1 MSTGIIPAAV
11 LVSST
16 SSDKALRP
24 EKIMNQPHPANSTT
38 RALAIGALGV
48 VFGDI
53 GTSPLYT
60 MKEVFSGHHLAL
72 SQDNILGILSLIFWE
87 LILVVSVK
95 YVGIMMR
102 ADNKGEGGILALL
115 ALVQGQAPLASRSRW
130 FLMSLGFL
138 GASFFFGD
146 SLITPA
152 ISVLSAIEG
161 LEMGTPVLH
170 PFIVPLALGILIG
183 LFVIQRQGTNTIG
196 KLFGPVMLV
205 WFGVLGVLGTLSI
218 LQHPQV
224 LAALLPIHAVHFFAA
239 HGAASFLILGAVV
252 LAITGAEALYADMG
266 HFGRRPIQLVWFA
279 FVLPALVLN
288 YFGQGALLLASPEA
302 LRNPFYLLAPEWAL
316 YPMIGLATAATVIA
330 SQAVIS
336 GAFSVTRQVIQM
348 GYAPRLI
355 IRHTSAAEVGQIYIP
370 FVNWALAVG
379 IAVLVL
385 GFRSSSNL
393 AAAYGIAVTGTFAI
407 STILMF
413 MVMRVRWD
421 LGLGVTL
428 AGLVVF
434 LTIDLAFFGAN
445 AVKIPDGGWFPL
457 AAALLV
463 FTLLVTWKR
472 GREIVLERLR
482 ETAQPLAPFVE
493 MLLAHPPVRVP
504 GTAVFMT
511 ADANGAPSALLHNL
525 KHNKVLHER
534 VVILNVRYAEVPYV
548 PANRRL
554 EMSQLAEGFY
564 HVVIRYGFMDDID
577 IPKALAECPCGMQFE
592 LMDTTFFF
600 SRENLIPTRGE
611 GMMLWREH
619 LFATMARNAAS
630 PMTFFQ
636 IPANRVVE
644 LGAQLEI

>member
-1 MSTGIIPAAV
+1 
-11 LVSST
+11 
-16 SSDKALRP
+16 
-24 EKIMNQPHPANSTT
+24 MNQPHQKNSTSG
-38 RALAIGALGV
+38 ALALGALGV

-60 MKEVFSGHHLAL
+60 MKEIFSGHHLML
-72 SQDNILGILSLIFWE
+72 SQDNVLGILSLIFWE

-115 ALVQGQAPLASRSRW
+115 ALVQGQAPLQSRSRW
-130 FLMSLGFL
+130 LLMSLGFL

-152 ISVLSAIEG
+152 ISVISAIEG

-170 PFIVPLALGILIG
+170 PFIVPLALGILVG
-183 LFVIQRQGTNTIG
+183 LFVIQRQGTDTIG

-205 WFGVLGVLGTLSI
+205 WFGVLGLLGTLSI

-224 LAALLPIHAVHFFAA
+224 LSALLPIHAVHFFAA
-239 HGAASFLILGAVV
+239 HGAASVLILGAVV

-266 HFGRRPIQLVWFA
+266 HFGRKPIQLVWFA
-279 FVLPALVLN
+279 YVLPALVLN
-288 YFGQGALLLASPEA
+288 YFGQGALLLANPEA
-302 LRNPFYLLAPEWAL
+302 LRNPFYLLAPDWAL
-316 YPMIGLATAATVIA
+316 YPMIALATAATVIA

-355 IRHTSAAEVGQIYIP
+355 IRHTSASEVGQIYIP
-370 FVNWALAVG
+370 FVNWTLAIG
-379 IAVLVL
+379 IALLVL

-407 STILMF
+407 STVLMF

-421 LGLGVTL
+421 LSPAVAL
-428 AGLVVF
+428 AGLLVF

-457 AAALLV
+457 IVALMI
-463 FTLLVTWKR
+463 FTLLMTWKG
-472 GREIVLERLR
+472 GREIVLQRLR
-482 ETAQPLAPFVE
+482 ETALPLAPFVE
-493 MLLAHPPVRVP
+493 GLLAHPPIRVP

-548 PANRRL
+548 PADRRL
-554 EMSQLAEGFY
+554 EMEKLAEGFY

-592 LMDTTFFF
+592 MMDTTFFF

-619 LFATMARNAAS
+619 VFATMARNAAS
-630 PMTFFQ
+630 PMTFFK

>member
-1 MSTGIIPAAV
+1 
-11 LVSST
+11 
-16 SSDKALRP
+16 
-24 EKIMNQPHPANSTT
+24 MNQPHQKNRTSG
-38 RALAIGALGV
+38 ALALGALGV

-60 MKEVFSGHHLAL
+60 MKEIFSGHHLML
-72 SQDNILGILSLIFWE
+72 SQDNVLGILSLIFWE

-115 ALVQGQAPLASRSRW
+115 ALVQGQAPLQSRSRW
-130 FLMSLGFL
+130 LLMSLGFL

-152 ISVLSAIEG
+152 ISVISAIEG

-170 PFIVPLALGILIG
+170 PFIVPLALGILVG
-183 LFVIQRQGTNTIG
+183 LFVIQRQGTDTIG

-205 WFGVLGVLGTLSI
+205 WFGVLGLLGTLSI

-224 LAALLPIHAVHFFAA
+224 LSALLPIHAVHFFAA
-239 HGAASFLILGAVV
+239 HGAASVLILGAVV

-266 HFGRRPIQLVWFA
+266 HFGRKPIQLVWFA
-279 FVLPALVLN
+279 YVLPALVLN
-288 YFGQGALLLASPEA
+288 YFGQGALLLANPEA
-302 LRNPFYLLAPEWAL
+302 LRNPFYLLAPDWAL
-316 YPMIGLATAATVIA
+316 YPMIALATAATVIA

-355 IRHTSAAEVGQIYIP
+355 IRHTSASEVGQIYIP
-370 FVNWALAVG
+370 FVNWTLAIG
-379 IAVLVL
+379 IALLVL

-407 STILMF
+407 STVLMF

-421 LGLGVTL
+421 LSPAVAL
-428 AGLVVF
+428 AGLLVF

-457 AAALLV
+457 IVALMI
-463 FTLLVTWKR
+463 FTLLMTWKG
-472 GREIVLERLR
+472 GREIVLQRLR
-482 ETAQPLAPFVE
+482 ETALPLAPFVE
-493 MLLAHPPVRVP
+493 GLLAHPPIRVP

-548 PANRRL
+548 PADRRL
-554 EMSQLAEGFY
+554 EMEKLAEGFY

-592 LMDTTFFF
+592 MMDTTFFF

-619 LFATMARNAAS
+619 VFATMARNAAS
-630 PMTFFQ
+630 PMTFFK

>member
-1 MSTGIIPAAV
+1 
-11 LVSST
+11 
-16 SSDKALRP
+16 
-24 EKIMNQPHPANSTT
+24 MNQPHSTHGT
-38 RALAIGALGV
+38 TGALALGALGV

-60 MKEVFSGHHLAL
+60 MKEIFSGHHLAL
-72 SQDNILGILSLIFWE
+72 SQDNVLGILSLVFWE

-115 ALVQGQAPLASRSRW
+115 ALVQGQAPLASRSRML
-130 FLMSLGFL
+130 LMSLGFL

-152 ISVLSAIEG
+152 ISVISAIEG
-161 LEMGTPVLH
+161 LEMGTPLLH
-170 PFIVPLALGILIG
+170 PFIVPLAIGILVG
-183 LFVIQRQGTNTIG
+183 LFVIQRHGTTAIG
-196 KLFGPVMLV
+196 RLFGPVMLL
-205 WFGVLGVLGTLSI
+205 WFGVLGLLGALSI

-224 LAALLPIHAVHFFAA
+224 LAALLPIHAVNFFAA
-239 HGAASFLILGAVV
+239 HGTASLLILGAVV

-279 FVLPALVLN
+279 YVLPALVLN
-288 YFGQGALLLASPEA
+288 YFGQGALLLANPEA
-302 LRNPFYLLAPEWAL
+302 LRNPFYLLAPDWAL

-355 IRHTSAAEVGQIYIP
+355 IRHTSASEVGQIYIP
-370 FVNWALAVG
+370 FVNWTLAIG
-379 IAVLVL
+379 IALLVL

-421 LGLGVTL
+421 LSPAVALTGLL
-428 AGLVVF
+428 VF

-457 AAALLV
+457 LVALMI
-463 FTLLVTWKR
+463 FTLLMTWR
-472 GREIVLERLR
+472 GGRDIVLQRLR
-482 ETAQPLAPFVE
+482 ETALPLAPFVE
-493 MLLAHPPVRVP
+493 GLLAHPPLRVP

-511 ADANGAPSALLHNL
+511 ADANGVPSALLHNL

-548 PANRRL
+548 PADRRL
-554 EMSQLAEGFY
+554 EMEKLAEGFY

-577 IPKALAECPCGMQFE
+577 IPKALSECPCGMQFE

-611 GMMLWREH
+611 GMMIWREH
-619 LFATMARNAAS
+619 IFAAMARNAAS
-630 PMTFFQ
+630 PMTFFK

>member
-1 MSTGIIPAAV
+1 MS
-11 LVSST
+11 
-16 SSDKALRP
+16 
-24 EKIMNQPHPANSTT
+24 QPHQENRKTS
-38 RALAIGALGV
+38 ALALGALGV

-72 SQDNILGILSLIFWE
+72 SQDNVLGILSLIFWE

-183 LFVIQRQGTNTIG
+183 LFVIQRQGTDTIG
-196 KLFGPVMLV
+196 KLFGPVMLL
-205 WFGVLGVLGTLSI
+205 WFGVLGLLGALSI

-279 FVLPALVLN
+279 YVLPALLLN
-288 YFGQGALLLASPEA
+288 YFGQGALLLANPEA

-355 IRHTSAAEVGQIYIP
+355 IRHTSATEVGQIYIP

-385 GFRSSSNL
+385 GFRSSGNL

-428 AGLVVF
+428 AGLMVF

-463 FTLLVTWKR
+463 FTLLVTWKS

-577 IPKALAECPCGMQFE
+577 IPKALSECPCGMQFE

>member
-1 MSTGIIPAAV
+1 MSQPHQAKN
-11 LVSST
+11 T
-16 SSDKALRP
+16 SS
-24 EKIMNQPHPANSTT
+24 
-38 RALAIGALGV
+38 ALALGALGV

-72 SQDNILGILSLIFWE
+72 SQDNVLGILSLIFWE

-95 YVGIMMR
+95 YVSIMMR

-115 ALVQGQAPLASRSRW
+115 ALVQGQAPLGSRSRW
-130 FLMSLGFL
+130 LVMSLGFL

-161 LEMGTPVLH
+161 LEMGAPALH
-170 PFIVPLALGILIG
+170 PFIEPLALGILVG
-183 LFVIQRQGTNTIG
+183 LFVIQRQGTATIG
-196 KLFGPVMLV
+196 KLFGPIMLA
-205 WFGVLGVLGTLSI
+205 WFGVLGLLGALGI

-224 LAALLPIHAVHFFAA
+224 LAALLPIHAMHFFAA
-239 HGAASFLILGAVV
+239 HGTASFLILGAVV

-266 HFGRRPIQLVWFA
+266 HFGRRPIQLVWF
-279 FVLPALVLN
+279 FYVLPALVLN
-288 YFGQGALLLASPEA
+288 YFGQGALLLANPEA

-348 GYAPRLI
+348 GYAPRLL
-355 IRHTSAAEVGQIYIP
+355 IRHTSATEAGQIYIP
-370 FVNWALAVG
+370 FVNWTLALG
-379 IAVLVL
+379 IALLVL
-385 GFRSSSNL
+385 GFGSSSNL

-421 LGLGVTL
+421 LSLGVTL
-428 AGLVVF
+428 AVVLGF

-457 AAALLV
+457 LVALLV

-472 GREIVLERLR
+472 GREMVMQRLR
-482 ETAQPLAPFVE
+482 ETAVPLAPFVDG
-493 MLLAHPPVRVP
+493 LLAYPPVRVP

-511 ADANGAPSALLHNL
+511 SDAKGTPSALLHNL

-548 PANRRL
+548 PADRRL
-554 EMSQLAEGFY
+554 EMTKLAEGFY
-564 HVVIRYGFMDDID
+564 HVVVRYGFMDDID
-577 IPKALAECPCGMQFE
+577 IPKALSECACGMQFDP
-592 LMDTTFFF
+592 MDTTFFF
-600 SRENLIPTRGE
+600 SRENLIPTRAE

-619 LFATMARNAAS
+619 LFAAMARNAAS
-630 PMTFFQ
+630 PMTYFQ

-644 LGAQLEI
+644 LGAQFEI

>member
-1 MSTGIIPAAV
+1 MS
-11 LVSST
+11 
-16 SSDKALRP
+16 
-24 EKIMNQPHPANSTT
+24 QPHQENSKSG
-38 RALAIGALGV
+38 ALALGALGV

-72 SQDNILGILSLIFWE
+72 SQDNVLGILSLIFWE

-183 LFVIQRQGTNTIG
+183 LFVIQRQGTDTIG
-196 KLFGPVMLV
+196 KLFGPVMLA
-205 WFGVLGVLGTLSI
+205 WFGVLGLLGALSI

-279 FVLPALVLN
+279 YVLPALVLN
-288 YFGQGALLLASPEA
+288 YFGQGALLLANPEA

-355 IRHTSAAEVGQIYIP
+355 IRHTSATEVGQIYIP

-379 IAVLVL
+379 IALLVL

-421 LGLGVTL
+421 LGLGITL
-428 AGLVVF
+428 AGLTVF

-463 FTLLVTWKR
+463 FTLLVTWKG

-493 MLLAHPPVRVP
+493 MLLAHPPLRVP

-564 HVVIRYGFMDDID
+564 HVVVRYGFMDDID
-577 IPKALAECPCGMQFE
+577 IPKALSECPCGMQFD

>member
-1 MSTGIIPAAV
+1 
-11 LVSST
+11 
-16 SSDKALRP
+16 
-24 EKIMNQPHPANSTT
+24 MNQPHQANSTSG
-38 RALAIGALGV
+38 ALALGALGV

-60 MKEVFSGHHLAL
+60 IKEVFGGHHLAL
-72 SQDNILGILSLIFWE
+72 SQDNVLGILSLVFWE

-115 ALVQGQAPLASRSRW
+115 SLAQGQAPLGSRIRW
-130 FLMSLGFL
+130 LLMSLGFL

-161 LEMGTPVLH
+161 LEMGAPALH
-170 PFIVPLALGILIG
+170 PFIVPLALGILVG
-183 LFVIQRQGTNTIG
+183 LFVIQRHGTATIG
-196 KLFGPVMLV
+196 TLFGPIMLI
-205 WFGVLGVLGTLSI
+205 WFGVLGLLGALSV

-224 LAALLPIHAVHFFAA
+224 LAALLPIHALHFFVA
-239 HGAASFLILGAVV
+239 HGTASFLILGAVV

-279 FVLPALVLN
+279 YVLPALLLN
-288 YFGQGALLLASPEA
+288 YFGQGALLLADPEA
-302 LRNPFYLLAPEWAL
+302 VRNPFYLLAPEWAL
-316 YPMIGLATAATVIA
+316 YPMVGLATAATVIA

-355 IRHTSAAEVGQIYIP
+355 IRHTSATESGQIYIP
-370 FVNWALAVG
+370 FVNWALAIGV
-379 IAVLVL
+379 AMLVL
-385 GFRSSSNL
+385 GFQNSSNL

-407 STILMF
+407 STFLMF
-413 MVMRVRWD
+413 VVMRARWD

-428 AGLVVF
+428 AGLLIF

-457 AAALLV
+457 VAALLV
-463 FTLLVTWKR
+463 FTVLVTWKR
-472 GREIVLERLR
+472 GREIVMQRLR
-482 ETAQPLAPFVE
+482 ETALPLAPFVDG
-493 MLLAHPPVRVP
+493 LLAHPPLRVP

-511 ADANGAPSALLHNL
+511 ADAKGAPSALLHNL

-548 PANRRL
+548 PADRRL
-554 EMSQLAEGFY
+554 EVAKLAEGFY
-564 HVVIRYGFMDDID
+564 HVVVRYGFMDDID
-577 IPKALAECPCGMQFE
+577 IPQALSVCPCGMQFD

-619 LFATMARNAAS
+619 IFATMARNAAS

>member
-1 MSTGIIPAAV
+1 MSQLHQAKN
-11 LVSST
+11 T
-16 SSDKALRP
+16 SS
-24 EKIMNQPHPANSTT
+24 
-38 RALAIGALGV
+38 ALALGALGV

-72 SQDNILGILSLIFWE
+72 SQDNVLGILSLIFWE

-95 YVGIMMR
+95 YVSIMMR

-115 ALVQGQAPLASRSRW
+115 ALVQGQAPLGSRSRW
-130 FLMSLGFL
+130 LVMSLGFL

-161 LEMGTPVLH
+161 LEMGAPALH
-170 PFIVPLALGILIG
+170 PFIEPLALGILVG
-183 LFVIQRQGTNTIG
+183 LFVIQRQGTSTIG
-196 KLFGPVMLV
+196 KLFGPIMLA
-205 WFGVLGVLGTLSI
+205 WFGVLGLLGALGI

-224 LAALLPIHAVHFFAA
+224 LAALLPIHAVHFFTA
-239 HGAASFLILGAVV
+239 HGTASFLILGAVV

-266 HFGRRPIQLVWFA
+266 HFGRRPIQLVWF
-279 FVLPALVLN
+279 FYVLPALLLN
-288 YFGQGALLLASPEA
+288 YFGQGALLLADPEA
-302 LRNPFYLLAPEWAL
+302 LRNPFYMLAPEWAL

-355 IRHTSAAEVGQIYIP
+355 IRHTSATEAGQIYIP
-370 FVNWALAVG
+370 FVNWTLAIG
-379 IAVLVL
+379 IALLVL

-428 AGLVVF
+428 AVALAF
-434 LTIDLAFFGAN
+434 LTIDLAFFAAN

-457 AAALLV
+457 VVALLV

-472 GREIVLERLR
+472 GREMVMQRLR
-482 ETAQPLAPFVE
+482 ETAVPLVPFVE
-493 MLLAHPPVRVP
+493 SLLENPPIRVS

-511 ADANGAPSALLHNL
+511 SDAKGTPSALLHNL

-548 PANRRL
+548 PADRRL
-554 EMSQLAEGFY
+554 EMTKLAEGFY
-564 HVVIRYGFMDDID
+564 HVVLRYGFMDDTD
-577 IPKALAECPCGMQFE
+577 IPKALSECACGVQFDP
-592 LMDTTFFF
+592 MDTTFFF
-600 SRENLIPTRGE
+600 SRENVIPTRGK

-619 LFATMARNAAS
+619 LFAAVARNAAS
-630 PMTFFQ
+630 PMTYFQ

-644 LGAQLEI
+644 LGAQFEI

>member
-1 MSTGIIPAAV
+1 MKQSHQ
-11 LVSST
+11 
-16 SSDKALRP
+16 
-24 EKIMNQPHPANSTT
+24 ENSPSA
-38 RALAIGALGV
+38 ALALGALGV

-60 MKEVFSGHHLAL
+60 MKEVFSGYHLAL
-72 SQDNILGILSLIFWE
+72 SQDNVLGILSLIFWE

-115 ALVQGQAPLASRSRW
+115 ALVQGQAPLASRGRW
-130 FLMSLGFL
+130 LLMSLGFL

-161 LEMGTPVLH
+161 LEMGTPALH
-170 PFIVPLALGILIG
+170 PYIVPLALGILVG
-183 LFVIQRQGTNTIG
+183 LFVIQRHGTDTIG
-196 KLFGPVMLV
+196 KLFGPVMLA
-205 WFGVLGVLGTLSI
+205 WFGVLGLLGALSI

-239 HGAASFLILGAVV
+239 HGTASFLILGAVV

-279 FVLPALVLN
+279 YVLPALVLN
-288 YFGQGALLLASPEA
+288 YFGQGALLLANPET

-355 IRHTSAAEVGQIYIP
+355 IRHTSAAEAGQIYIP
-370 FVNWALAVG
+370 FVNWTLVIG
-379 IAVLVL
+379 IALLVL

-428 AGLVVF
+428 AGLLFF

-472 GREIVLERLR
+472 GREIVLQRLQ

-493 MLLAHPPVRVP
+493 VLLAHPPIRVP

-511 ADANGAPSALLHNL
+511 ADASGAPSALLHNL

-534 VVILNVRYAEVPYV
+534 VVILNVRYAEVPHV
-548 PANRRL
+548 QADRRL
-554 EMSQLAEGFY
+554 ELTQLAEGFY
-564 HVVIRYGFMDDID
+564 HVVIRYGFLDDID
-577 IPKALAECPCGMQFE
+577 IPRALSECPCGMQFDM
-592 LMDTTFFF
+592 MDTTFFF

-630 PMTFFQ
+630 PMTFFR

-644 LGAQLEI
+644 LGAQIEI

>member
-1 MSTGIIPAAV
+1 M
-11 LVSST
+11 
-16 SSDKALRP
+16 D
-24 EKIMNQPHPANSTT
+24 QPHQAHRNA
-38 RALAIGALGV
+38 RALALGALGV

-60 MKEVFSGHHLAL
+60 MKEVFGGHHLPL
-72 SQDNILGILSLIFWE
+72 VQDNVLGILSLVFWS
-87 LILVVSVK
+87 LMLVVSLK
-95 YVGIMMR
+95 YVSVMMR

-115 ALVQGQAPLASRSRW
+115 SLVQGQAPVASRSRLV
-130 FLMSLGFL
+130 LMALGFL
-138 GASFFFGD
+138 GASLFFGD

-161 LEMGTPVLH
+161 LEMGTPVLD

-183 LFVIQRQGTNTIG
+183 LFIIQRHGTATIG
-196 KLFGPVMLV
+196 RLFGPIMLL
-205 WFGVLGVLGTLSI
+205 WFGVLGLLGAVSVAQNPQILS
-218 LQHPQV
+218 
-224 LAALLPIHAVHFFAA
+224 ALMPIHAVKFFMA
-239 HGAASFLILGAVV
+239 HGTASFLILGAVV

-266 HFGRRPIQLVWFA
+266 HFGRRPIQVVWFA
-279 FVLPALVLN
+279 YVLPALVLN
-288 YFGQGALLLASPEA
+288 YFGQGALLLADPGA
-302 LRNPFYLLAPEWAL
+302 LANPFFLLAPEWAL
-316 YPMIGLATAATVIA
+316 YPMVGLATAATVIA

-348 GYAPRLI
+348 GYAPRLT
-355 IRHTSAAEVGQIYIP
+355 IRHTSASEVGQIYIP
-370 FVNWALAVG
+370 FVNWTLAIG
-379 IAVLVL
+379 IALLVL

-407 STILMF
+407 DTILVG

-421 LGLGVTL
+421 LGRMPTL
-428 AGLVVF
+428 AGVAVF
-434 LTIDLAFFGAN
+434 LVIDLAFFGAN
-445 AVKIPDGGWFPL
+445 AAKIPDGGWFPL
-457 AAALLV
+457 LVALVV

-472 GREIVLERLR
+472 GREIVLQRLQ

-493 MLLAHPPVRVP
+493 MLLAHPPFRVP

-511 ADANGAPSALLHNL
+511 ADARSAPSALLHNL

-534 VVILNVRYAEVPYV
+534 VVILNVRYAEVPFV
-548 PANRRL
+548 PPERRL
-554 EMSQLAEGFY
+554 EMSRLAEGFY
-564 HVVIRYGFMDDID
+564 HVVIRYGFMDDVD

-619 LFATMARNAAS
+619 LFATMSRNAAS
-630 PMTFFQ
+630 PMTFFR

>member
-1 MSTGIIPAAV
+1 
-11 LVSST
+11 
-16 SSDKALRP
+16 
-24 EKIMNQPHPANSTT
+24 MNQPHPSKSTT
-38 RALAIGALGV
+38 SALALGALGV

-60 MKEVFSGHHLAL
+60 MKEVFGGHHLAL
-72 SQDNILGILSLIFWE
+72 SQDNVLGILSLIFWE

-115 ALVQGQAPLASRSRW
+115 SLVQGQAPLASRSRW
-130 FLMSLGFL
+130 FVMSLGFL

-161 LEMGTPVLH
+161 LEMGAPALH
-170 PFIVPLALGILIG
+170 PFIVPLALGILVG
-183 LFVIQRQGTNTIG
+183 LFVIQRQGTATIG
-196 KLFGPVMLV
+196 RLFGPIMLL
-205 WFGVLGVLGTLSI
+205 WFGVLGLLGALSI

-224 LAALLPIHAVHFFAA
+224 LAALLPIHALHFFMA
-239 HGAASFLILGAVV
+239 HGTASFLILGAVV

-279 FVLPALVLN
+279 YVLPALVLN
-288 YFGQGALLLASPEA
+288 YFGQGALLLANPEA

-355 IRHTSAAEVGQIYIP
+355 IRHTSATEAGQIYIP
-370 FVNWALAVG
+370 FVNWSLAIGVTL
-379 IAVLVL
+379 LVL
-385 GFRSSSNL
+385 GFQSSGNL

-407 STILMF
+407 STVLMF

-421 LGLGVTL
+421 LGLRVTL
-428 AGLVVF
+428 AGLLVF

-457 AAALLV
+457 VAALLV

-472 GREIVLERLR
+472 GREIVMLRLSERAL
-482 ETAQPLAPFVE
+482 PLAPFVE
-493 MLLAHPPVRVP
+493 SLLANPPIRVP

-511 ADANGAPSALLHNL
+511 AESKGVPAALLHNL

-548 PANRRL
+548 PADTRL
-554 EMSQLAEGFY
+554 ELEKLAEGFY
-564 HVVIRYGFMDDID
+564 HVVVRYGFMDDID
-577 IPKALAECPCGMQFE
+577 IPEALAACPCGMQFDM
-592 LMDTTFFF
+592 MDTTFFF
-600 SRENLIPTRGE
+600 SRENIIPTRGE
-611 GMMLWREH
+611 GMSLWREH
-619 LFATMARNAAS
+619 IFATMARNAAS
-630 PMTFFQ
+630 PMSFFQ